1 MKRNKVIKILMERD
15 DIDYE
20 TAEEIVRETRNE
32 LLSLGNSLDADMV
45 MATNLELE
53 PDYIFD
59 VLNFK

>member
-32 LLSLGNSLDADMV
+32 LLSLDNSLDADMV

>member
-15 DIDYE
+15 NIYRE
-20 TAEEIVRETRNE
+20 TAEEIVRETRDE
-32 LLSLGNSLDADMV
+32 LLSLDNSLDAGMV

>member
-15 DIDYE
+15 DIDHE
-20 TAEEIVRETRNE
+20 TAEEIVRETRDE
-32 LLSLGNSLDADMV
+32 LLSLDNSLDADMV

>member
-1 MKRNKVIKILMERD
+1 MKINKVIKILMERD
-15 DIDYE
+15 DIDRE
-20 TAEEIVRETRNE
+20 TAKEIIRETRNE
-32 LLSLGNSLDADMV
+32 LLSLGNPLDADMV

>member
-15 DIDYE
+15 DIDRE
-20 TAEEIVRETRNE
+20 TAEEIVRETRDE
-32 LLSLGNSLDADMV
+32 LLSLDNSLDVDMV

>member
-15 DIDYE
+15 DIDRE
-20 TAEEIVRETRNE
+20 TAEEIVRETRDE

>member
-1 MKRNKVIKILMERD
+1 MKINKVIKILMERD
-15 DIDYE
+15 DIDRE
-20 TAEEIVRETRNE
+20 TAEEIVRETRDE
-32 LLSLGNSLDADMV
+32 LLSLDNSLDADMV

>member
-1 MKRNKVIKILMERD
+1 MKINKVIKILMERD

-20 TAEEIVRETRNE
+20 TAEEIVRETKDE
-32 LLSLGNSLDADMV
+32 LLSLDNPLNADMV
-45 MATNLELE
+45 MVTNLELE

>member
-1 MKRNKVIKILMERD
+1 MKINKVIKILMERD

-20 TAEEIVRETRNE
+20 TAEEIVRETRDE
-32 LLSLGNSLDADMV
+32 LLRINNPFDVDMI

-59 VLNFK
+59 VLNFR

>member
-20 TAEEIVRETRNE
+20 TAEEIVRETRDE
-32 LLSLGNSLDADMV
+32 LLSLNDPFDADMI

>member
-15 DIDYE
+15 DIDHK
-20 TAEEIVRETRNE
+20 TAEEIVRETRDE
-32 LLSLGNSLDADMV
+32 LLSLDNSLNADMV

>member
-15 DIDYE
+15 DIDRE
-20 TAEEIVRETRNE
+20 TAEEIVRETRDE
-32 LLSLGNSLDADMV
+32 LLSLDNSLDADMV

>member
-1 MKRNKVIKILMERD
+1 MKINKVIKILMERD
-15 DIDYE
+15 DIDRE
-20 TAEEIVRETRNE
+20 TVEEIVRETRDE
-32 LLSLGNSLDADMV
+32 LLSLDNSLDADMV

>member
-15 DIDYE
+15 DIDRE
-20 TAEEIVRETRNE
+20 TAEEIIRETRDE
-32 LLSLGNSLDADMV
+32 LLSLDNSLDADMV

>member
-15 DIDYE
+15 DIDHE
-20 TAEEIVRETRNE
+20 TAKEIVRETRDE
-32 LLSLGNSLDADMV
+32 LLSINNPFDADMI

>member
-15 DIDYE
+15 DIDRE
-20 TAEEIVRETRNE
+20 TAEEIVRETRDE
-32 LLSLGNSLDADMV
+32 LLSLDNSLDADMV
-45 MATNLELE
+45 MATNLEIE

>member
-1 MKRNKVIKILMERD
+1 MKINKVIKILMERD